1 MKMLAGKI
9 VGIDGRR
16 PEREIVKQV
25 ILREL
30 ETLQRVAWIAN
41 RQVALLSERIK
52 TAIRQ
57 GAAVESGPFCWD
69 ARLEM
74 ARTRRTGTG

>member
-1 MKMLAGKI
+1 MRMSVGKI
-9 VGIDGRR
+9 VGIDGRKY
-16 PEREIVKQV
+16 EREVVKQM
-25 ILREL
+25 LLMEL
-30 ETLQRVAWIAN
+30 ETLQRMAKVAN
-41 RQVALLSERIK
+41 RQVGVLSERIK

-74 ARTRRTGTG
+74 ARTKKAGTG

>member
-1 MKMLAGKI
+1 MRMLAGKI
-9 VGIDGRR
+9 VGIDGKRY
-16 PEREIVKQV
+16 EREVVKQML
-25 ILREL
+25 LREL
-30 ETLQRVAWIAN
+30 ETLQRMAKATNW
-41 RQVALLSERIK
+41 QVGVLSGRIK

-74 ARTRRTGTG
+74 ARMRKTGTE